1 MTFSFHPR
9 AEWELDKAVRYYE
22 ECSHG
27 LGLEFAEEV
36 YAAIARII
44 AYPKAWTQI
53 SKHARR
59 CLVNR
64 FPFGIIFQFKCS
76 ELRVIAV
83 ANLNRKP
90 GYWKRGD
97 TLEKGLRH
105 LRESDVNERFQLQDY
120 SGLRG

>member
-1 MTFSFHPR
+1 MTFRFHPR
-9 AEWELDKAVRYYE
+9 AELELNKAVSYYE
-22 ECSHG
+22 ECASG

-44 AYPKAWTQI
+44 AYPKAWTRL

-64 FPFGIIFQFKCS
+64 FPFGVIFQVKGS
-76 ELRVIAV
+76 ELRIIAV

-90 GYWKRGD
+90 GYW
-97 TLEKGLRH
+97 
-105 LRESDVNERFQLQDY
+105 ER
-120 SGLRG
+120 RVTP

>member
-9 AEWELDKAVRYYE
+9 AEQELDQAVRYYE
-22 ECSHG
+22 ERSSG

-44 AYPKAWTQI
+44 AYPKAWTRL
-53 SKHARR
+53 SKHTRR

-64 FPFGIIFQFKCS
+64 LPFGVIFQVKDS
-76 ELRVIAV
+76 VLRVIAV

-90 GYWKRGD
+90 GYWKRRV
-97 TLEKGLRH
+97 TH
-105 LRESDVNERFQLQDY
+105 
-120 SGLRG
+120 